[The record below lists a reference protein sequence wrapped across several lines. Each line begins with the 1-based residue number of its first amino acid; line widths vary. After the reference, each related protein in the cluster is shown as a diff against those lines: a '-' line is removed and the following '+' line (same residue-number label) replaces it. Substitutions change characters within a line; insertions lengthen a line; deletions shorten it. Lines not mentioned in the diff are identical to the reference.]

1 MVVASVIFIIDIY
14 IVLNERVCSLLGTLV
29 HFTYSRVELSISLRS
44 MRRIFLAIS
53 AIVMPQLSTLAI
65 PASHFYMQHSPCVQ
79 IE

>member
-44 MRRIFLAIS
+44 MRANFFS
-53 AIVMPQLSTLAI
+53 NLSHRYA
-65 PASHFYMQHSPCVQ
+65 PAVDACHPCFALLYAAFPMRAD
-79 IE
+79 